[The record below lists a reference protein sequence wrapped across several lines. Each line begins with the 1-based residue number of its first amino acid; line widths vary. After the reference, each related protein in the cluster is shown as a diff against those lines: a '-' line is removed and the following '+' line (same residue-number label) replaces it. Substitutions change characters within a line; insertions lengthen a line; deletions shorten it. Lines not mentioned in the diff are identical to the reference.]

1 MTDQEFEELAAL
13 WNEPSDEEQAQ
24 FEAMAR
30 KARLRGKLLAWADYA
45 WFVLLVG
52 GFAFAAL
59 VAPGPLTMAGAVFL
73 VISITWLTWRRR
85 EYRHIARTLDTS
97 DRASFLESSKRV
109 ARANLRRVTLSIAAF
124 LVLVPIA
131 LVLRISFRVGGRAED
146 LPAALA
152 AWATSLRGIAVLTG
166 LVLVLA
172 YTIRSRMRIQ
182 AELRRLEDIRRA
194 EEEEA
199 MLEAAEQDKSTTF
212 S

>member
-1 MTDQEFEELAAL
+1 MTDNEFEELAAL
-13 WNEPSDEEQAQ
+13 WNEPADEEQAQ

-45 WFVLLVG
+45 WFVLLAG
-52 GFAFAAL
+52 GCAFGAL
-59 VAPGPLTMAGAVFL
+59 VAPGLATMAGALFL
-73 VISITWLTWRRR
+73 VVAITWLTWRRR

-97 DRASFLESSKRV
+97 DRASFLESSRRV
-109 ARANLRRVTLSIAAF
+109 ARANLRRVTLSLAAF
-124 LVLVPIA
+124 IVLVPIA
-131 LVLRISFRVGGRAED
+131 LVLRISFRIAGTGVP

-152 AWATSLRGIAVLTG
+152 AWATSLRGIAILIG
-166 LVLVLA
+166 LALVFA
-172 YTIRSRMRIQ
+172 YTIRSRMRIK

-212 S
+212 P